1 MTKQI
6 PFSVSICV
14 YGGDDPTHFE
24 IAVESILHQTVKPTE
39 VVLVVDGPIPER
51 LDEIISS
58 YEKDPVFKVIRLPKN
73 QGHGEA
79 RRVGLMNCSHEIVA
93 LMDADDISVPNRF
106 EKQLAVLC
114 ADETLSIVGGNIS
127 EFIDSTDNI
136 VGYRIVPQTDAEIK
150 GYLKKRCPMNQ
161 MTVMFRKEDVNAV
174 GGYLDWYCDEDYYLW
189 IRMALN
195 GARFANIEEVLVNVR
210 VGKEMYQRRGG
221 WKYFRS
227 EAKLQKYM
235 LKNRVIGLPTY
246 LVNVVERLIV
256 QILLPNRLRSW
267 VFQTFARDKG

>member
-1 MTKQI
+1 MEKK
-6 PFSVSICV
+6 FSVSICV
-14 YGGDDPTHFE
+14 YGGDNPAHFE
-24 IAVESILHQTVKPTE
+24 IAVESILHQTVKPSE
-39 VVLVVDGPIPER
+39 VVLVVDGPVPAR

-58 YEKDPVFKVIRLPKN
+58 YEQNPVFKVIRLPEN

-93 LMDADDISVPNRF
+93 LMDADDVSVSNRF
-106 EKQLAVLC
+106 EKQLEVLC
-114 ADETLSIVGGNIS
+114 ADETLSIVGGNIA

-136 VGYRIVPQTDAEIK
+136 VGYRTVPQTDAEIK
-150 GYLKKRCPMNQ
+150 QYLKKRCPMNQ
-161 MTVMFRKEDVNAV
+161 VTVMFRKEDVNAV

-189 IRMALN
+189 IRMHLA
-195 GARFANIEEVLVNVR
+195 GMRFANIEEVLVNVR
-210 VGKEMYQRRGG
+210 VGREAYQRRGG
-221 WKYFRS
+221 WKYFKS

-235 LKNRVIGLPTY
+235 LQNRVIELPTY

-267 VFQTFARDKG
+267 VFQTFARNQSK

>member
-1 MTKQI
+1 
-6 PFSVSICV
+6 V
-14 YGGDDPTHFE
+14 YGGDNPAHFE
-24 IAVESILHQTVKPTE
+24 IAVESILHQTVKPSE
-39 VVLVVDGPIPER
+39 VVLVVDGPVPAR

-58 YEKDPVFKVIRLPKN
+58 YEQNPVFKVIRLPEN

-93 LMDADDISVPNRF
+93 LMDADDVSVSNRF
-106 EKQLAVLC
+106 EKQLEVLC
-114 ADETLSIVGGNIS
+114 ADETLSIVGGNIA

-136 VGYRIVPQTDAEIK
+136 VGYRTVPQTDAEIK
-150 GYLKKRCPMNQ
+150 QYLKKRCPMNQ
-161 MTVMFRKEDVNAV
+161 VTVMFRKEDVNAV

-189 IRMALN
+189 IRMHLA
-195 GARFANIEEVLVNVR
+195 GMRFANIEEVLVNVR
-210 VGKEMYQRRGG
+210 VGREAYQRRGG
-221 WKYFRS
+221 WKYFKS

-235 LKNRVIGLPTY
+235 LQNRVIELPTY

-267 VFQTFARDKG
+267 VFQTFARNQSK